1 MEPCYCMW
9 KIVALQWLVGICLS
23 AGLFAISSAHALSA
37 FWGMVAV
44 ALPSSVFALRLSI
57 GARSA
62 EQAGEGT
69 QGTQGSQGSP
79 ADVAVFLVGEILKIV
94 ATVLLLALVAKWFA
108 QLVWWALL
116 LSVVL
121 TIKSYF
127 LIFLV
132 K

>member
-1 MEPCYCMW
+1 MW

-23 AGLFAISSAHALSA
+23 AGLFAISTAHALSA

-62 EQAGEGT
+62 EQAGKGTKGTKGT
-69 QGTQGSQGSP
+69 QCSQGSP